1 VRRGLAL
8 TACLLALAAPA
19 AAEIDALDRLDRALS
34 LSLVDGRVQSEL
46 SGLFDLEGAFVDER
60 PPGLLFGNDG
70 EVVNPRLSLFLD
82 THFGSRLYSLVQLR
96 VDRGF
101 DPRAAD
107 VGAVRFDEYFLR
119 WTPFERPWL
128 HLQAGKFATMIGNWV
143 ARHHSWDNPFVF
155 APLPYE
161 NVTIAGDDT
170 APADPQAF
178 LGRRDDPDKKA
189 QWLPIVWGPA
199 YTTGLALFGKA
210 AALEYAFEF
219 KNTVVSSRPR
229 AWDGRARGFEEPSY
243 GGRIGWRP
251 DPAFV
256 LGASAERGP
265 YMLEKANAT
274 IRPGNDFGDY
284 EQTLVGVDAA
294 YAWRRL
300 QVWSEVFLSRF
311 DVPNVDDADTV
322 AYYVEARY
330 RWRHDLF
337 PALRWNQQLFG
348 DVRDGAGGERA
359 WDRDAWR
366 IEAALTWRFDP
377 HAQVKAQYAYFRQ
390 RGDLLQG
397 EQLVAGQLTLKF

>member
-1 VRRGLAL
+1 MRRGLLLA
-8 TACLLALAAPA
+8 AGWLALAAPA
-19 AAEIDALDRLDRALS
+19 AAEVEALDRLDRALS
-34 LSLVDGRVQSEL
+34 LELAGGLVQSEL

-60 PPGLLFGNDG
+60 PPGLLFGDDD
-70 EVVNPRLSLFLD
+70 ELVNPRLTLFLD
-82 THFGSRLYSLVQLR
+82 THLGSRLYSLVQLR

-107 VGAVRFDEYFLR
+107 TGAVRFDEYFLR

-128 HLQAGKFATMIGNWV
+128 HLQAGKFATVIGTWV
-143 ARHHSWDNPFVF
+143 ARHHSWDNPFVI

-161 NVTIAGDDT
+161 NVTIAADDA
-170 APADPQAF
+170 APADPPAF
-178 LGRRDDPDKKA
+178 LARRDAPDKKA
-189 QWLPIVWGPA
+189 QWLPILWGPA

-219 KNTVVSSRPR
+219 KNAAVSSRPR

-251 DPAFV
+251 DPAFA

-300 QVWSEVFLSRF
+300 QMWSELFLSRF
-311 DVPNVDDADTV
+311 DVPNVDHADTA

-377 HAQVKAQYAYFRQ
+377 HVQVKAQYAYFRQ
-390 RGDLLQG
+390 RGDLQQG
-397 EQLVAGQLTLKF
+397 EQLLAGQLTLKF